1 MEEALEEN
9 RTTFTAA
16 EAGDWPPEH
25 AATLAQLALQCAEER
40 RRRRPALTEVLP
52 KLEALYETA
61 LATQVSRSA
70 SVVVASA
77 AAAPR
82 LSLHPSL
89 APFQHAQRPTLMRR
103 RRRRRRRRARRS
115 RQSRRTQCAWC
126 AWTCRTR
133 TRSCRADIAACARS
147 ARSRSCTPPPSAR
160 SAARMSRRPSRSSD
174 LVRRFSQPSRAARL
188 RRGPATGRRWVA

>member
-1 MEEALEEN
+1 LRQEHVEEALEN

-25 AATLAQLALQCAEER
+25 AVTLAQLALQCAEER

-52 KLEALYETA
+52 KLEALCETA

-82 LSLHPSL
+82 LSLHPYL
-89 APFQHAQRPTLMRR
+89 ASFQQRPTPN
-103 RRRRRRRRARRS
+103 AHAEAA
-115 RQSRRTQCAWC
+115 TQEEAAGSAEQAEQEDAVCVVCMDMPNTHAFVPCGHRCVCAEC
-126 AWTCRTR
+126 SEPILHSTAKCPV
-133 TRSCRADIAACARS
+133 CRADVTQAIKI
-147 ARSRSCTPPPSAR
+147 
-160 SAARMSRRPSRSSD
+160 
-174 LVRRFSQPSRAARL
+174 F
-188 RRGPATGRRWVA
+188 